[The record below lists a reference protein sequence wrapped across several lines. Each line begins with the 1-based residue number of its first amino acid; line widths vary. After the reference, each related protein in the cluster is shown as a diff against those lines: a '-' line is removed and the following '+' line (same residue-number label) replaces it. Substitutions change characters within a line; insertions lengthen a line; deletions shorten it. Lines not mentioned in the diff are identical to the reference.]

1 MRPASPNLR
10 RTRILER
17 LRAGLVPSQ
26 EALRRALAAD
36 GIEVTQATLSR
47 DLRTLGVAKGPEGYR
62 PPANGTPS
70 RPAARPG
77 PPAVLAE
84 FERLARLFLVSA
96 EKVDRFV
103 VLKTAPG
110 NAHALA
116 SALDRV
122 GLASTAGTLAGD
134 DTIFVLARRPSGA
147 NELMRLVPAAARK

>member
-1 MRPASPNLR
+1 MRPASPTLR

-47 DLRTLGVAKGPEGYR
+47 DLRTLGVVKGPEGYR
-62 PPANGTPS
+62 PPPNGAPSPPSS
-70 RPAARPG
+70 RPA
-77 PPAVLAE
+77 PPAAFVE
-84 FERLARLFLVSA
+84 FERLARPFLVSA
-96 EKVDRFV
+96 ERIDRFV
-103 VLKTAPG
+103 VLKTPPG

-122 GLASTAGTLAGD
+122 GLPGIAGTLAGD
-134 DTIFVLARRPSGA
+134 DTIFVLARRLSGA
-147 NELMRLVPAAARK
+147 KELMRLTPAAARK